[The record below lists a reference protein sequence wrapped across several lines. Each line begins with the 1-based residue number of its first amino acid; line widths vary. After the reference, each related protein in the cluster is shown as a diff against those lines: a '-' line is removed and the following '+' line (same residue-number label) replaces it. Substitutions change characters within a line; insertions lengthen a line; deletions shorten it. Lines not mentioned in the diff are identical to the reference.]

1 MPQVFKIGSY
11 WVYFWANENDPLE
24 PIHVHI
30 AEGTPSGNAT
40 KVWITRAG
48 KCLLC
53 NNNSQIAPRVLRNI
67 MAIIEAKP
75 VLIATEVVNGNQFRK
90 SVSRKTISNGFV

>member
-11 WVYFWANENDPLE
+11 WVFFWANENKPLE

-30 AEGTPSGNAT
+30 SQGAPAASAT
-40 KVWITRAG
+40 KVWVTKTG

-53 NNNSQIAPRVLRNI
+53 NNNSKIPTNILRNI
-67 MAIIEAKP
+67 ILVIEARSD
-75 VLIATEVVNGNQFRK
+75 EVIKKWYDFFGY
-90 SVSRKTISNGFV
+90 ISYYC